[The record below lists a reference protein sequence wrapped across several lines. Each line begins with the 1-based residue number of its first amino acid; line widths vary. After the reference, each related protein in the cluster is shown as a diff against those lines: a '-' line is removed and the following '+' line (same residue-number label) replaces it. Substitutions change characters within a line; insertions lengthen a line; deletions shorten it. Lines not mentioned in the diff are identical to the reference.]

1 MPQDSAGS
9 KALSREPSMEIEY
22 DESADEIFDP
32 DDSQA
37 SSHETN
43 ITTFLELHQIFGDI
57 LHIYIISYVYKY
69 TYGKRYV

>member
-37 SSHETN
+37 ADGCETCHGQDEERRPSG
-43 ITTFLELHQIFGDI
+43 LADA
-57 LHIYIISYVYKY
+57 SVA
-69 TYGKRYV
+69 VDP